1 MAAQELTESLQ
12 ARGVRATRQRRA
24 VLQVLQE
31 SDEHLDAEAVHDR
44 VKARDPRISLATV
57 YRTLAMFKEAG
68 LVEEH
73 SLGESHAHF
82 EATPQTPHYHFTC
95 LRCGRVIE
103 FDAPEVARVVR
114 RLVTQEGVQVAETH
128 LSLTGHCA
136 DCQSATSDDSTARG
150 RGGQKRNPSTRGGSN
165 REQKA

>member
-1 MAAQELTESLQ
+1 MAGHDLTESLQ

-44 VKARDPRISLATV
+44 VKVRDPRISLATV
-57 YRTLAMFKEAG
+57 YRTLATFKAAG

-82 EATPQTPHYHFTC
+82 EAAPQTPHYHFTC
-95 LRCGRVIE
+95 LRCGRVVE
-103 FDAPEVARVVR
+103 FDAPEIARVVR
-114 RLVTQEGVQVAETH
+114 RLVKQEGVRVAETH
-128 LSLTGHCA
+128 LSLTGLCA
-136 DCQSATSDDSTARG
+136 GCRDAGDGAPGPSRG
-150 RGGQKRNPSTRGGSN
+150 RGAARTEISPRA
-165 REQKA
+165 RRIEP